1 MAWRHSFGKLRRH
14 PLIFAALTA
23 WVLAVGAGFGIL
35 LRYANTPGRP
45 AAPVERW
52 PRGAPIVRAA
62 AHRPYTLVLFAHS
75 QCGCTSASLAEL
87 ALIMTCCADQV
98 ESTVFFYVPSS
109 YVSSSGAQAWSTSSL
124 WREAR
129 RIPGVRLLPDIDGK
143 VARLYGART
152 SGQTMIYD
160 AAGQL
165 AFAGGITSFRGHS
178 GDNDGRDAIVAL
190 LRGQRPRRRATP
202 VFGCALFEGG

>member
-1 MAWRHSFGKLRRH
+1 MAWRHSFGKLRRR

-23 WVLAVGAGFGIL
+23 WVLTVVVGFGIL

-45 AAPVERW
+45 ATPVQRW
-52 PRGAPIVRAA
+52 PRGAPIAA
-62 AHRPYTLVLFAHS
+62 AHKRYTLLLFAHS

-109 YVSSSGAQAWSTSSL
+109 AVQAWSTSSL

-129 RIPGVRLLPDIDGK
+129 QIPGVRSLLDIDGK

-165 AFAGGITSFRGHS
+165 AFEGGITNFRGHS
-178 GDNDGRDAIVAL
+178 GDNEGLDAIVAVL
-190 LRGQRPRRRATP
+190 GGQRPRRRATP